1 MPILSSY
8 QVIEKKG
15 NCNIKQLDVIH
26 IERTN
31 SSERIYNLVPKLV
44 YGDSEINWKYAFGMR
59 KGKSSLGDR
68 VKFDERDFSE
78 V

>member
-8 QVIEKKG
+8 QVVEKK
-15 NCNIKQLDVIH
+15 NDVIKYLDVIH

-31 SSERIYNLVPKLV
+31 SSERMYNLVPKLV
-44 YGDSEINWKYAFGMR
+44 YGDSEINWKYAFGVR